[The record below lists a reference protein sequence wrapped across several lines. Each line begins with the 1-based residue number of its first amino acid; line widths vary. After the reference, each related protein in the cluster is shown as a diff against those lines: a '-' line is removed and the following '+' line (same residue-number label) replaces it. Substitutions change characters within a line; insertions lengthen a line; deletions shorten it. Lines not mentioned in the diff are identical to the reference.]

1 MLLTLSNKAFG
12 GVGCE
17 PGLAVCELIRL
28 WNKLKLTWDLPVI
41 QEAQRLCLVLH
52 ELHVLE
58 VELRKKNRKKEGG
71 GKQIYEQRLKK
82 KKVFSFRSCEAI
94 VSFGCLHNALFHY
107 FFIIMYFNLMPGR
120 IVR

>member
-1 MLLTLSNKAFG
+1 MLLTLSNKTFG

-17 PGLAVCELIRL
+17 PELAVRELIRL

-58 VELRKKNRKKEGG
+58 MELRKKRKGG
-71 GKQIYEQRLKK
+71 GKKSRLMRHDKK
-82 KKVFSFRSCEAI
+82 KKKFFSFRSCEAI
-94 VSFGCLHNALFHY
+94 VSFECLHNSSLFLLLC
-107 FFIIMYFNLMPGR
+107 ILI
-120 IVR
+120 

>member
-52 ELHVLE
+52 ELHILE
-58 VELRKKNRKKEGG
+58 VELRKKNRKKGG
-71 GKQIYEQRLKK
+71 GSRFMSKDKK

-94 VSFGCLHNALFHY
+94 VSFECLHNALFHY

>member
-58 VELRKKNRKKEGG
+58 VELRKKNRKKGG

-82 KKVFSFRSCEAI
+82 KKFFPSDHVKLLYPLNVCIMHS
-94 VSFGCLHNALFHY
+94 
-107 FFIIMYFNLMPGR
+107 FIIFLLLC
-120 IVR
+120 ILI

>member
-58 VELRKKNRKKEGG
+58 VELRKKNRKKRG

-94 VSFGCLHNALFHY
+94 VSFECLHNALFHY
-107 FFIIMYFNLMPGR
+107 FFYYYVF
-120 IVR
+120 